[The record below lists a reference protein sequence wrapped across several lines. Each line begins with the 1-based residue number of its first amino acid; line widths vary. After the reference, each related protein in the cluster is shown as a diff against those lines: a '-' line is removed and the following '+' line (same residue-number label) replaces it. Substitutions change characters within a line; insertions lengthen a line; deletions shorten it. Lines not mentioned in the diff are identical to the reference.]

1 MSYDLS
7 FQIYTNQNSQC
18 TKENPKSPIARV
30 RDESSVARLLRDCA
44 V

>member
-30 RDESSVARLLRDCA
+30 RDESSVARLLRDYA